1 MELGH
6 YYKSNQRKFAGV
18 SDADWKVALDIC
30 REHIVWKL
38 KQKTLFGA
46 HTGANLGT
54 EPIDYYL
61 ELAYSKLIEGEWEWK
76 NEYCLSE
83 QMIRIVNSY
92 TSKEVKRTKTNKAES
107 FKIVYE
113 DIESQFYEIEE
124 NEATDVDG
132 MIVYEKNVQVID
144 EAVKGNINLEIL
156 WDAIKEGKKRAEIAD
171 LLDMQPKQFDK
182 LKEKLIKKVKDF
194 KSGGS

>member
-1 MELGH
+1 MELGQ
-6 YYKSNQRKFAGV
+6 YYISNQKKFASV
-18 SDADWKVALDIC
+18 LDTDWKVALDKC

-46 HTGANLGT
+46 HTAANLGT

-76 NEYCLSE
+76 NEYNLSE
-83 QMIRIVNSY
+83 QMIRIVNSH
-92 TSKEVKRTKTNKAES
+92 TSKEVKRIKTSKAES

-113 DIESQFYEIEE
+113 DIESQFYEIED
-124 NEATDVDG
+124 EAPDIEG
-132 MIVYEKNVQVID
+132 MKVYEKNVEVID
-144 EAVKGNINLEIL
+144 EAVKGDINLEIL
-156 WDAIKEGKKRAEIAD
+156 WDALKEGKKRAEIAD